1 MGLLSSLLFK
11 KQREQGEEKELF
23 YDLFVPRSA
32 SPTPKKQT
40 IWAMPKRGAITIIRQ
55 AAPRK
60 NTVGPSFLS
69 RELQYNHVC
78 ILGYKEE
85 RYDSLNRSNLH
96 IYGGRQLYLIGIKA
110 VEIPMKNCCN
120 YVGVSE
126 SKVPYFFATKIL
138 HIIRCL
144 FLQLLLTSFTIF
156 SRSHL
161 LC

>member
-1 MGLLSSLLFK
+1 MDTGADKSLLK
-11 KQREQGEEKELF
+11 PHNLDKTKQFDPESRVQVKSVSG
-23 YDLFVPRSA
+23 S
-32 SPTPKKQT
+32 TIQT
-40 IWAMPKRGAITIIRQ
+40 MGAVQ
-55 AAPRK
+55 A
-60 NTVGPSFLS
+60 V
-69 RELQYNHVC
+69 
-78 ILGYKEE
+78 
-85 RYDSLNRSNLH
+85 
-96 IYGGRQLYLIGIKA
+96 
-110 VEIPMKNCCN
+110 M